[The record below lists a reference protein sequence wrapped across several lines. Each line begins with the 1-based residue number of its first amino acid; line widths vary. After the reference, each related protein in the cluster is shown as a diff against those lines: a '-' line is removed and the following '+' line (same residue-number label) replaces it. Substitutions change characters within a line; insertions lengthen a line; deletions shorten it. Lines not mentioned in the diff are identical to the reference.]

1 MKAKPK
7 QTIAFDPQ
15 HPDNDEARFA
25 MRDWHKFNH
34 DAAEPIPRDAPEPR
48 GDVVLNHCFV
58 DADHAGNRLTRRSQ
72 TGTLLFICRAIVLH
86 TRLICG
92 QVNTVRGDR
101 MSLYGTSACGMY
113 CTGSNYG

>member
-1 MKAKPK
+1 
-7 QTIAFDPQ
+7 
-15 HPDNDEARFA
+15 